1 MDNDYDKIDKITV
14 LDDESFFSR
23 SNCATINRE
32 SITIF
37 YSQYNVFN
45 TFNRLVHNVQYKI
58 TTWIYLYLN

>member
-1 MDNDYDKIDKITV
+1 MDNGYDKIDKITV
-14 LDDESFFSR
+14 LDDESLFSR

-58 TTWIYLYLN
+58 TIWIYLYLN